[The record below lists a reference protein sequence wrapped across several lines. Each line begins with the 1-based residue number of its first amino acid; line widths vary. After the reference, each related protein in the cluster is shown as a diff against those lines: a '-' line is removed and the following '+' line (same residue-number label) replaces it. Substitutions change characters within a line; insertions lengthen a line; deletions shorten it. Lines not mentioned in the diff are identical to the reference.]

1 VVIAQGDILWVALP
15 RPVGSEPGLT
25 RPAVVVQSDAFN
37 RSQLQTI
44 VVVPLTSNQGRAE
57 IPGNVALP
65 PRDQLKKRS
74 VASVAHVSAIDR
86 TWVRRRLGRVTPGEL
101 EAVIAGVL
109 LVLGRFG
116 A

>member
-1 VVIAQGDILWVALP
+1 MVVAQGDIVWLELP
-15 RPVGSEPGLT
+15 RPVASEPGHA

-44 VVVPLTSNQGRAE
+44 VVVPLTSNEARAAV
-57 IPGNVALP
+57 PGNVALG

-74 VASVAHVSAIDR
+74 IASVAHVSAVDR
-86 TWVRRRLGRVTPGEL
+86 SWARRRLGRVTSGEL
-101 EAVIAGVL
+101 DAIVTGVM
-109 LVLGRFG
+109 LVLGRLD